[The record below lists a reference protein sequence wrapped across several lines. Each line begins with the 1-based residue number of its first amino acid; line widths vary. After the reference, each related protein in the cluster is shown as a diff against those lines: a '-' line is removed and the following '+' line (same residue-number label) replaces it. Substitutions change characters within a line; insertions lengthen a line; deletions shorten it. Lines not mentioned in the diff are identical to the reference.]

1 MEIRTATPDD
11 APVIREIYRPYV
23 ESTVI
28 TFEYE
33 TPSEE
38 ELRRRI
44 GATLSSYPYLV
55 ATESGKIMGYAY
67 AGPFKERE
75 AYRWAVELSVYVRDD
90 ARGKGTGSLL
100 YGELFPILLRMHVTN
115 VNACISYPDSGS
127 VAFHEKL
134 GFHTVAHFTKCGY
147 KFGSWR
153 DMVWMEK
160 CIAEHPVPPLPF
172 VPFRELS

>member
-44 GATLSSYPYLV
+44 GTTLSSYPYLV
-55 ATESGKIMGYAY
+55 ATESGKI
-67 AGPFKERE
+67 
-75 AYRWAVELSVYVRDD
+75 
-90 ARGKGTGSLL
+90 
-100 YGELFPILLRMHVTN
+100 
-115 VNACISYPDSGS
+115 
-127 VAFHEKL
+127 
-134 GFHTVAHFTKCGY
+134 
-147 KFGSWR
+147 
-153 DMVWMEK
+153 
-160 CIAEHPVPPLPF
+160 
-172 VPFRELS
+172 